1 MNIKVQILTDYVF
14 RQKNMQFVNS
24 IYFFFVYRYARII
37 NYIKQYIFRSLYR
50 CGGTMFLTRRC
61 FLFVFYWGFLCP
73 HNSSFTA

>member
-1 MNIKVQILTDYVF
+1 MYLDKRICSLLIQYI
-14 RQKNMQFVNS
+14 
-24 IYFFFVYRYARII
+24 FFFVYRYARII

-61 FLFVFYWGFLCP
+61 FLFVFYWGFLCR